1 MPRGIYNY
9 SGSRLSLIYGILLA
23 MELLSKISLLDVS
36 LSFFFFLALCGKKF
50 WPEEKM
56 TLI

>member
-36 LSFFFFLALCGKKF
+36 LSFFLFLALHGKKI
-50 WPEEKM
+50 
-56 TLI
+56 LA

>member
-1 MPRGIYNY
+1 MSRVIYNY

-36 LSFFFFLALCGKKF
+36 LLFFFFRPCMEKKIGL
-50 WPEEKM
+50 KKR
-56 TLI
+56 